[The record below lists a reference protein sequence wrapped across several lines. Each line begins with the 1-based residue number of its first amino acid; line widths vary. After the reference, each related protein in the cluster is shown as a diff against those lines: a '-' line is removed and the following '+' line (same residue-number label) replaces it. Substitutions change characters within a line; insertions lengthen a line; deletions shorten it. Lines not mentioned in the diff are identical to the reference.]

1 MELYIN
7 VFFSRNVL
15 YSTELALHNMSL
27 LLPKTAQLFLDLG
40 AGLHGAGGQIAIW
53 LKKVFF
59 PKSPFYTKNV

>member
-1 MELYIN
+1 MA
-7 VFFSRNVL
+7 FFLAKLSRVKMT
-15 YSTELALHNMSL
+15 SI

-59 PKSPFYTKNV
+59 PKSPFYTKNVQ